1 MKPIWLCSEC
11 GADSGVYDSR
21 PSPKGFIIRQR
32 KCLTCDYRWAT
43 YEVTD
48 IGDLAAVRKGMMDVA
63 RALGEAFVALN
74 EIAPK
79 PAVKRWKR
87 HKGLKRDA
95 VSLPP
100 VAVDGEIGSGIA

>member
-48 IGDLAAVRKGMMDVA
+48 IGDLDAVRLALAKA
-63 RALGEAFVALN
+63 RYAVEEAFTALS

-79 PAVKRWKR
+79 PKVKRWNCHNRLNQDK
-87 HKGLKRDA
+87 
-95 VSLPP
+95 VPP
-100 VAVDGEIGSGIA
+100 ALLDKLAG